1 MTSTRRFYTME
12 IINYLIWQHFRLS
25 INEKPSDSD
34 FYYNVKVTNDF
45 VLNKF
50 KSYYNKL
57 KYAIPWVD
65 E

>member
-1 MTSTRRFYTME
+1 ME

-45 VLNKF
+45 VSNKF